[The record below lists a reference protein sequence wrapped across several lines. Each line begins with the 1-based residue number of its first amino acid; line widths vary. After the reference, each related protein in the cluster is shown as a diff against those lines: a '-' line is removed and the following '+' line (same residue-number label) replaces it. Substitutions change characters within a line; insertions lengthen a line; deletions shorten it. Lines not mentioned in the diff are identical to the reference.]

1 MAIYLIRTAVAVRRE
16 HWDGAAADRPLTLE
30 GRAQAVAIARWLS
43 PVQVSH
49 ILSSPRPRC
58 VQTVTPLADQF
69 DLEVE
74 QLDSLLT
81 GHDVQLVLDWLRVLP
96 DSSVLC
102 THDKVITRVTEILTR
117 QGAELDGPVDFGKGA
132 IWILERSAGRIERI
146 HAVHPP
152 VDNDLATT
160 R

>member
-1 MAIYLIRTAVAVRRE
+1 MPVRANLAFAPTRSGIASTSGLSR
-16 HWDGAAADRPLTLE
+16 DGASR
-30 GRAQAVAIARWLS
+30 
-43 PVQVSH
+43 VQQQSGA
-49 ILSSPRPRC
+49 PAP
-58 VQTVTPLADQF
+58 VTPLADQV

-81 GHDVQLVLDWLRVLP
+81 GHDVQRVLDWLRVLP

-152 VDNDLATT
+152 VNNGLATT